1 MGFARLAALAAC
13 VLFAAT
19 TTATAIEAPSSNPS
33 MGPSGLPVPR
43 FVSLKTEGA
52 NGRRGP
58 GLEHR
63 IDWIYQRAGLPFQVT
78 GESGPWRRV
87 RDPGGAQV
95 WIHESN
101 LQGRRT
107 VIVQSAG
114 DQPLRS
120 GPRANSRVLARLAPG
135 VVAGFTGCQGEWRRV
150 TVGGRVGWVPAETV
164 WGGGD
169 CAGL

>member
-1 MGFARLAALAAC
+1 MGFARSAALAAC
-13 VLFAAT
+13 VLSCAAT
-19 TTATAIEAPSSNPS
+19 VASAVE
-33 MGPSGLPVPR
+33 GPSGLPVPR
-43 FVSLKTEGA
+43 FVSLKVEGA

-58 GLEHR
+58 GLDHR

-101 LQGRRT
+101 LQSRRT
-107 VIVQSAG
+107 VMVQSESDLA
-114 DQPLRS
+114 LRS
-120 GPRANSRVLARLAPG
+120 SPRAGSRVLAQLAPG
-135 VVAGFTGCQGEWRRV
+135 VVAGFTGCRGDWRRV

-164 WGGGD
+164 WGGAD
-169 CAGL
+169 CSGL